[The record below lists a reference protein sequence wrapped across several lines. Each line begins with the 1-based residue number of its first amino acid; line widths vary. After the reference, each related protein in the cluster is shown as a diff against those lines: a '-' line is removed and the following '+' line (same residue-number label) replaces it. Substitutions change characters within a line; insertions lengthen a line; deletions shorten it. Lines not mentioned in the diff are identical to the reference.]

1 VLRICLAL
9 FLLIPTPVFADEVP
23 GEVTVNEAFEDDT
36 YETGLTISGGST
48 DAYIYCNEQ
57 GRYGTTDCS
66 LALQSGTYLFEFAED
81 VYEIGFLIGAVN
93 NTYDVKYYYSDETDE
108 TINKAG
114 QSWGEDGNTMYD
126 DFYKSFTDYNNDE
139 ANTDKFI
146 TKFEVTLTDISVLD
160 TLYWQYVEIPV
171 TTTTSSTT
179 TSTTTTTTTTTVP
192 PKPEPE
198 PYIPPP
204 PPPPTPQEI
213 IVDVKV
219 EGVDKTYTQADVN
232 DGTIERDQ
240 ERVDNE
246 AKFGCFMTNAQIE
259 RGDCVIIIEEVEV
272 FEDDIIEED
281 VVIKEDIVED
291 KEDVDVVILKDDVDV
306 LDTPKEE
313 VFEDEVVE
321 FEELPIEFEIIEFD
335 LEDII
340 PEDVVEIPVQDEIV
354 EEIVNEKVDE
364 EILVEPIQEIVDED
378 VVREIPKEQDLEPLE
393 LTEEEVTVEVE
404 QVVEIVEDIVIDEAT
419 VEEVVEVLEQVND
432 IGVQKLEQATQEVQ
446 EIVQA
451 VVEEAIADVEVL
463 TEEQIE
469 VVAEVL
475 QVQAE
480 DVQII
485 ADAVKD
491 DEVIAEAVEEYVER
505 AVANADVE
513 NYTLA
518 DVVTEKTYEA
528 FIENPI
534 EVFVDLDFDDVTL
547 SNIGDD
553 MTQDQKEKA
562 QEVVVP
568 VILTRIASMAAFIF
582 RRGNV

>member
-1 VLRICLAL
+1 VLLRLCLAL
-9 FLLIPTPVFADEVP
+9 FLLIPTPVFADHVP
-23 GEVTVNEAFEDDT
+23 TQT
-36 YETGLTISGGST
+36 PY
-48 DAYIYCNEQ
+48 
-57 GRYGTTDCS
+57 
-66 LALQSGTYLFEFAED
+66 
-81 VYEIGFLIGAVN
+81 
-93 NTYDVKYYYSDETDE
+93 
-108 TINKAG
+108 
-114 QSWGEDGNTMYD
+114 
-126 DFYKSFTDYNNDE
+126 
-139 ANTDKFI
+139 
-146 TKFEVTLTDISVLD
+146 DISVACD
-160 TLYWQYVEIPV
+160 TDGETTKGDITVTWQESDGFESSPPERYAIAFSNDNFVETNYAVANSTGWEEALSYKSYVFTASYRETIFGTTADTFYAKVRADNDTDASYSEWTSVVSIDCDYGSTP
-171 TTTTSSTT
+171 TTTTSTTT

-213 IVDVKV
+213 IVDIKV

-240 ERVDNE
+240 ERIDNE

-404 QVVEIVEDIVIDEAT
+404 QVVKIVEDIVIDEAT

-534 EVFVDLDFDDVTL
+534 KVFVDLDFDDVTL
-547 SNIGDD
+547 SSIGDD